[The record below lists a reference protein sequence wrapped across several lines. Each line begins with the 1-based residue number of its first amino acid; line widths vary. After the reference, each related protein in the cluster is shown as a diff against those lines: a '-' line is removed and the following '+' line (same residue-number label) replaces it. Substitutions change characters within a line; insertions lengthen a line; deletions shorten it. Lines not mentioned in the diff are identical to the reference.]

1 MHSSG
6 EKEDFFSF
14 QSLIT
19 DLSKALMDQHQ
30 TITPVVFNEILMSKV
45 SETTGHLV
53 EPVKR

>member
-14 QSLIT
+14 QSLII

-45 SETTGHLV
+45 SETTGQLV